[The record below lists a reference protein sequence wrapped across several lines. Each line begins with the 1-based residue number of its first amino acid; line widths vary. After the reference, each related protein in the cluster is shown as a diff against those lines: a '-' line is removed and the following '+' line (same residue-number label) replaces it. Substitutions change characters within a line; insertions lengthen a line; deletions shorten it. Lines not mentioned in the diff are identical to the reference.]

1 MKSPIRV
8 LIIEDNEDDSILE
21 IDALISSGFAIDYER
36 IETREA
42 LAEAL
47 ENKTWDCIISDY
59 AMPRFSG
66 LDALDELKKSGKD
79 IPFILISGTI
89 GEETAV
95 AAMKAGA
102 SDYIMKDSLNR
113 LIPAFERELREAES
127 RHQKS
132 QAEAAIQFERILLRT
147 LIDNLPDFIYVKDS
161 DCRIIVANKASI
173 DFMGYTQR
181 IAVNR
186 KNRPGYIHG

>member
-8 LIIEDNEDDSILE
+8 LIIEDNEDDTILE
-21 IDALISSGFAIDYER
+21 IDALVRGGFKIDYER

-42 LAEAL
+42 LLHAL
-47 ENKTWDCIISDY
+47 QEKTWDCIISDY
-59 AMPRFSG
+59 AMPQFSG
-66 LDALDELKKSGKD
+66 LEALDELKKSGKD

-102 SDYIMKDSLNR
+102 SDYIMKSSLNR

-127 RHQKS
+127 RRQKR

-161 DCRIIVANKASI
+161 
-173 DFMGYTQR
+173 
-181 IAVNR
+181 
-186 KNRPGYIHG
+186 